1 MMQGNKSISDLV
13 DMMRDTEIEKIKR
26 IAKTLPNERVRA
38 FFEYDF
44 ENKQFESTKH
54 SINSKLGNLIDETPF
69 RELTTGKNTIDLKKY
84 INEGYKV
91 IFDLS
96 GLSKDAKNAFGKM
109 IVAQLQ
115 FLAYSRENT
124 EFRPSV
130 FVYIDEFQRFVS
142 NSINEGL
149 AELRKF
155 GFHFI
160 LATQNITQLDTTTA
174 NNVLSNTN
182 IKIVGQNDPQ
192 TNKKMSVQLGIDDD
206 LLSKLK
212 VGQFYIKARSS
223 DAAEYI
229 TVPSNLINK
238 KASIDA
244 DKWAKIKTEQIE
256 KYYELRATTPRATAE
271 PSEPQR
277 EQAIGDQNDPLKE
290 FGKPTNI
297 NPLEMDI

>member
-1 MMQGNKSISDLV
+1 
-13 DMMRDTEIEKIKR
+13 
-26 IAKTLPNERVRA
+26 
-38 FFEYDF
+38 
-44 ENKQFESTKH
+44 
-54 SINSKLGNLIDETPF
+54 
-69 RELTTGKNTIDLKKY
+69 LKKY
-84 INEGYKV
+84 INDGYKV

-192 TNKKMSVQLGIDDD
+192 TNKKMSVQLGIDDEY
-206 LLSKLK
+206 LSRLK

-223 DAAEYI
+223 DSAQYV
-229 TVPSNLINK
+229 TVPSNLIDK
-238 KASIDA
+238 KASINA
-244 DKWAKIKTEQIE
+244 DKWATVRAEQID
-256 KYYELRATTPRATAE
+256 KYYELRATTTRATAE

-277 EQAIGDQNDPLKE
+277 EQATGDQNDPLRE
-290 FGKPTNI
+290 FSKPNSI
-297 NPLEMDI
+297 KPSEMDI